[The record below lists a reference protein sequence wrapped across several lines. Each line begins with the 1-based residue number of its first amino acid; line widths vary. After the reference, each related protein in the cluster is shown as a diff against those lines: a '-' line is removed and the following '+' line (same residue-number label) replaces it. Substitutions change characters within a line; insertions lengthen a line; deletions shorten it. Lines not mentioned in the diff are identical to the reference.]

1 MKNYNLCISLNPKEK
16 AIITELAAM
25 QNKKPTEFAKDIL
38 LSNENEYHS
47 PTMFIPTDK
56 IEYTIGSK
64 DKCVKVYFT
73 NNEMK
78 AIEHMAKDEPLS
90 RFISRRALQGENVLN
105 IEIDDDD
112 YTFVYSVIE
121 PIYTSIYRYLHN
133 LKSINALDSKVID
146 DFISELKTSNVH
158 LVYLTEYFKKNRAS
172 LRKTRLNE
180 LRKLSN
186 YYLDG
191 YELISVEN

>member
-16 AIITELAAM
+16 AIITVLAAM

-38 LSNENEYHS
+38 LSVENESHS

-73 NNEMK
+73 DNEMK

-146 DFISELKTSNVH
+146 DFISELKTSNDH

-172 LRKTRLNE
+172 LRKTRLKE

-186 YYLDG
+186 YYLEG

>member
-47 PTMFIPTDK
+47 PTMFIPTDI

>member
-38 LSNENEYHS
+38 LSIENESHS

-56 IEYTIGSK
+56 IKYTIGSK

-73 NNEMK
+73 DNEMK

-121 PIYTSIYRYLHN
+121 PIYTSIFRYLHN

-158 LVYLTEYFKKNRAS
+158 LIYLTEYFKKNRAS

>member
-38 LSNENEYHS
+38 LSIKNESHR

-146 DFISELKTSNVH
+146 DFISELKASNVH

-186 YYLDG
+186 YYLVD

>member
-38 LSNENEYHS
+38 LSIENESHS

-64 DKCVKVYFT
+64 EKCVKVYFT